1 MQRQMSSNK
10 QNSTVGRGKEEN
22 VSCINKHLSIY
33 FIFFWEKLYGRS
45 ISIYFLEKKNCILSI
60 NNFSFRNMAGASL
73 QQALLLTGGQ
83 LENLSVESNQS
94 APRKFEPSQSE
105 ARVVRGEFQRQN
117 STPGATSSSHQFTR
131 QISNVSQQLAL
142 AGGGGG
148 GSPDLDFRN
157 RAGGPER
164 NSHKPNYRNECRKK
178 CKKKSK
184 EIQKMHSGT
193 RT

>member
-1 MQRQMSSNK
+1 
-10 QNSTVGRGKEEN
+10 
-22 VSCINKHLSIY
+22 
-33 FIFFWEKLYGRS
+33 
-45 ISIYFLEKKNCILSI
+45 
-60 NNFSFRNMAGASL
+60 MAGASL

-157 RAGGPER
+157 RGPER
-164 NSHKPNYRNECRKK
+164 NSHKPNYRNKCRK
-178 CKKKSK
+178 CQKKFRKWYS
-184 EIQKMHSGT
+184 SGPVT
-193 RT
+193 C